1 MPETYDFSRDTQPS
15 ELDAHMAQVHQF
27 LQKVNNGRQIK
38 GMDPNQ
44 PAFSPEAETIRQ
56 AAAVD
61 KANQASK
68 NHPVDEPA
76 APTSYDF
83 SQGDTNPQAFD
94 FGSTGGNVG
103 PSTGTSKSFHPGQI
117 LDYLMNPVDPGLR
130 QDIEGVTGKSG
141 LEFLQPS
148 TWTPRNIGKSL
159 VGGTADALSTPMS
172 YLLSPFVGKGVTA
185 AKGLLPPIIPRPITQ
200 DQLGNLVAERAQAG
214 KVEQAPPVVSPDLG
228 VTPAKAG
235 QAAPVTPMVE
245 PSLVPQAGQV
255 SPAVT
260 APAGTMVK
268 APTTQAEPAIT
279 PTSTSQQSL
288 FTSNKSMPPEGGQL
302 RPPLHVSPP
311 VYHGTNSVF
320 ENMNTTTGNGIH
332 GQGAYFTTDA
342 GYASGF
348 AREEGGNVRPARIE
362 LSKPLNLRDPADPQL
377 KDHIREFL
385 DHEGL
390 DPEDL
395 AQHQHSLSVAKTQG
409 ELHRV
414 LLNAIGT
421 NKVNRQLQA
430 WGYDGLFRKYSD
442 TRTDYVVFQA
452 PSIKPL
458 YQLFDHPAELRASQ
472 PLAAQ
477 MGDAGKTVAQDLA
490 EQGVTLP
497 HGTTVGNSLDGVA
510 YPNLYARTS
519 GSIIDAARTVG
530 PVGDTIATLGDNA
543 YSIRAMRSSQQA
555 LKATEAIDQVFGRTT
570 LGQRIKVRAKM
581 FSEGENAALTGER
594 TIWGVTEAQEEQA
607 FNHLYTNGRMPTTD
621 PKAQGLADAAYKH
634 LGYPASADPDVRAL
648 KGVLNPFTGKYTPF
662 GEPGKFMPQQPI
674 HPITADAIKDSQWRI
689 LYERKG
695 GEKLGISLETFKST
709 IVKLSQHNPEVTAGK
724 AQGLENMRL
733 LDLEALGGSPYQWA
747 KKLGYETD
755 VFRAMFRYHSLA
767 TLRGQLG
774 RIEGPINELLM
785 SIPAKDAQTAEWLS
799 KAASHIL
806 LKPSAA
812 FDTTTRMTNGIKAA
826 SHLMDVTMLQKGM
839 LANVA
844 QAAYIGARGGLR
856 ATGKGMLDLLTGTD
870 RALIEQSGAN
880 FPALMNELTTPTGPM
895 ARWSSIAYRLYGLSM
910 IDRNTRYFAGHVGN
924 RFVQQVEGN
933 LLKNPQSTR
942 LQGLI
947 KELGG
952 DPKVLLEQGKLPD
965 DMRLQMIQRFA
976 NYTSGVTDV
985 RGLPLWASSQNP
997 WFKLVN
1003 KYRSFAASNSGEIR
1017 RAIFNAPTAYDGT
1030 KRAVTL
1036 LLGAYG
1042 LGSGIKIVGTDLIN
1056 SIMGNEPKQSKA
1068 SVWNKIEPLIYGLG
1082 TIEGMLVVNAA
1093 QDPTRAALSLTGGP
1107 LAGAAV
1113 NFADDLKAT
1122 AEHGIGW
1129 RSIRA
1134 AASRLPIVGPFTG
1147 GYVKGQAKQQN
1158 ASEAADRQ
1166 QLAP

>member
-1 MPETYDFSRDTQPS
+1 MPETFDFSNESSKSS
-15 ELDAHMAQVHQF
+15 ELDQHMAQVHQY
-27 LQKVNNGRQIK
+27 LQKTNNGRMST
-38 GMDPNQ
+38 GVNPDQ
-44 PAFSPEAETIRQ
+44 PAFSPVSEMLRQ
-56 AAAVD
+56 TGVKQGMVPADVAA
-61 KANQASK
+61 QHEQGSQG
-68 NHPVDEPA
+68 

-83 SQGDTNPQAFD
+83 SQGNSNPQVYDFD
-94 FGSTGGNVG
+94 STGGSTGSSRGYAENLQRNLPDTLLPKQTRG
-103 PSTGTSKSFHPGQI
+103 PSSTQA
-117 LDYLMNPVDPGLR
+117 LDPLIQGLIAPLAAAQDTVLGGNPRELANKAFG
-130 QDIEGVTGKSG
+130 
-141 LEFLQPS
+141 QPS
-148 TWTPRNIGKSL
+148 TDWKQNVLPG
-159 VGGTADALSTPMS
+159 AME
-172 YLLSPFVGKGVTA
+172 
-185 AKGLLPPIIPRPITQ
+185 GLLGLIPALPLMAGGLRGTPKPPTIPRPISQ
-200 DQLGNLVAERAQAG
+200 DQLNNLVAERAAKG
-214 KVEQAPPVVSPDLG
+214 EQTPPVAQVGPVSPDLG

-235 QAAPVTPMVE
+235 QAAPVNPMVE

-255 SPAVT
+255 SPVVT
-260 APAGTMVK
+260 APAGTMAK
-268 APTTQAEPAIT
+268 APTAQVEPVTKSPSTQ
-279 PTSTSQQSL
+279 QQ
-288 FTSNKSMPPEGGQL
+288 T
-302 RPPLHVSPP
+302 
-311 VYHGTNSVF
+311 
-320 ENMNTTTGNGIH
+320 
-332 GQGAYFTTDA
+332 
-342 GYASGF
+342 
-348 AREEGGNVRPARIE
+348 
-362 LSKPLNLRDPADPQL
+362 
-377 KDHIREFL
+377 
-385 DHEGL
+385 
-390 DPEDL
+390 
-395 AQHQHSLSVAKTQG
+395 
-409 ELHRV
+409 
-414 LLNAIGT
+414 
-421 NKVNRQLQA
+421 
-430 WGYDGLFRKYSD
+430 
-442 TRTDYVVFQA
+442 
-452 PSIKPL
+452 
-458 YQLFDHPAELRASQ
+458 LFDHPFEERAQEPLR
-472 PLAAQ
+472 AQ
-477 MGDAGKTVAQDLA
+477 MGDNGKTVEVTLA
-490 EQGVTLP
+490 EQGVKVPGDL
-497 HGTTVGNSLDGVA
+497 TVGNSLDGVA
-510 YPNLYARTS
+510 YPNMYAQVA
-519 GSIIDAARTVG
+519 GSVIDATRFTG
-530 PVGDTIATLGDNA
+530 PIGERIATMGDAA
-543 YSIRAMRSSQQA
+543 YSIRAMRTSQQA
-555 LKATEAIDQVFGRTT
+555 LEATKAIDQVFGRTT

-594 TIWGVTEAQEEQA
+594 TIWGVTPAQEEQA

-621 PKAQGLADAAYKH
+621 PKAQGLADAVYNH

-695 GEKLGISLETFKST
+695 GGKLGINLETFKST

-785 SIPAKDAQTAEWLS
+785 SIPAKDAATAEWLS
-799 KAASHIL
+799 KAAAHIL
-806 LKPSAA
+806 QKPSAA

-826 SHLMDVTMLQKGM
+826 SHLMDITLLQKGM

-844 QAAYIGARGGLR
+844 QASYIGARGGLR
-856 ATGKGMLDLLTGTD
+856 ATSKGMLDLLTAKD
-870 RALIEQSGAN
+870 RTLIEQSGAN

-924 RFVQQVEGN
+924 RFIQQIEGSF
-933 LLKNPQSTR
+933 LKNPQSIR

-952 DPKVLLEQGKLPD
+952 DPQVLLQQGKLPD
-965 DMRLQMIQRFA
+965 DMRLGMIQRFA

-1056 SIMGNEPKQSKA
+1056 SIMGNEPKQSRA
-1068 SVWNKIEPLIYGLG
+1068 GLWNKIEPLIYGLG

-1093 QDPTRAALSLTGGP
+1093 QDPTRAALSFTGGP

-1158 ASEAADRQ
+1158 ATEAADRQ